1 MLAWVPEHDKRQ
13 LKASAKV
20 TDVTNSSKPELKSH
34 QAARDIFAKS
44 ASDVSTSTSST
55 VKKKPTVTS
64 SNPPTTT
71 TISQSTTAKRKQPTS
86 FLDVEEGDS
95 HVLPKGLFFFS
106 HFLEL
111 LYTYNHFYLSASNS
125 KKSRVDVSDNEM
137 EEDLPISMLCIF
149 YVRFFLIIFL
159 TYCRKAFK
167 SCSKFRG
174 AVGAASIRLQTL
186 NLKHPP
192 FHSKTM

>member
-1 MLAWVPEHDKRQ
+1 MSTLPIPGPMSAWVPEHDKRQ
-13 LKASAKV
+13 SKASAKV
-20 TDVTNSSKPELKSH
+20 TDATNSSKPELESH

-149 YVRFFLIIFL
+149 LCPIFFNNFFNISQ
-159 TYCRKAFK
+159 K
-167 SCSKFRG
+167 SLQKLLKVQGCSR
-174 AVGAASIRLQTL
+174 SC
-186 NLKHPP
+186 
-192 FHSKTM
+192 